1 MKKHKI
7 GIVGLRRG
15 KDILNV
21 FGIHPDV
28 EIAAVCDIDEEKV
41 SEVGDLFKLPDNK
54 RFTNYDDFINS
65 DFDIVIISTPIPF
78 HTEQTIKALENKKD
92 VLCEQTV
99 AYTIEECEKVLN
111 AVKRSKRVY
120 MMAENYCYFHYIREW
135 KKIVESGKIGE
146 VYYAEGEYI
155 HNIVELLVD
164 EKNKK
169 YFWRAER
176 PPILYCAH
184 TLGPLLFMMNDKIIK
199 GCGLTTGFKKMPEYK
214 NHIGFLDIEVGLF
227 KTQKGVIIKILRSQ
241 VAARPHM
248 VWYSLYGTKGH
259 LENERDRGDGLY
271 YVEGETEREGIPYP
285 CPLADPSLGEEGK
298 KGGHGT
304 SEYYMI
310 RDFLNAVENRT
321 SPPIDI
327 IRAIDFTV
335 PGIIAHQSAMEGGKW
350 LEVPLF
356 NW

>member
-1 MKKHKI
+1 MKRYRV

-15 KDILNV
+15 RDILNV
-21 FGIHPDV
+21 FGVHPDV
-28 EIAAVCDIDEEKV
+28 EIVAVCDIDEEKV
-41 SEVGDLFKLPDNK
+41 SEVGNLFKLPDNR

-111 AVKRSKRVY
+111 AVKKSKRVY

-135 KKIVESGKIGE
+135 KKIVESGKVGE
-146 VYYAEGEYI
+146 IYYAEGEYI
-155 HNIVELLVD
+155 HNIVDLLVD

-169 YFWRAER
+169 YSWRAER

-184 TLGPLLFMMNDKIIK
+184 TLGPLLFIMNDRIIK
-199 GCGLTTGFKKMPEYK
+199 GCGLTTGLKKMPEYK
-214 NHIGFLDIEVGLF
+214 NYIGFLDIEVGLF
-227 KTQKGVIIKILRSQ
+227 KTQKGAIIKILRSQ

-259 LENERDRGDGLY
+259 LENQRDRGDGLY
-271 YVEGETEREGIPYP
+271 YVEGETESSGVPYP
-285 CPLADPSLGEEGK
+285 CPLSDPSLGEKGE

-310 RDFLNAVENRT
+310 RDFLDAVENRKR
-321 SPPIDI
+321 PPIDI
-327 IRAIDFTV
+327 IKAIDFTV
-335 PGIIAHQSAMEGGKW
+335 PGIIAHQSAMEDGKW
-350 LEVPLF
+350 LDVPLF